1 LKSLFIVLVALI
13 AAPSIALAQTAC
25 PESADCPEGSVC
37 QCDEEGNVIDTVE
50 VLDLGGYDFFGTE
63 DTDERRNVRRFDDG
77 SVVSEF
83 DDDNDG
89 VIDRRWT
96 SIRDEQGRNI
106 LFEVDEDADG
116 TPDRRTT
123 WTYDGDQEREQV
135 DEHADGTV
143 DSVYWSDSESGRMMR
158 DDDSDADGN
167 LDQRCTY
174 AEGCVRARR
183 SLCRVECVPIEAD

>member
-1 LKSLFIVLVALI
+1 MKSLFIVLVALI

-116 TPDRRTT
+116 TPTAGPPGPTMATRSGSRLMSTPTALWTPSTGRTPN
-123 WTYDGDQEREQV
+123 R
-135 DEHADGTV
+135 
-143 DSVYWSDSESGRMMR
+143 
-158 DDDSDADGN
+158 
-167 LDQRCTY
+167 
-174 AEGCVRARR
+174 AE
-183 SLCRVECVPIEAD
+183 